1 MSKHMEDDQ
10 YIAWG
15 PILEMR
21 EHGLMTGYLSTP
33 THNFVFVSLYFSDT
47 LYLDFKLSK
56 WKNFNVMY
64 ILQASLFLTS
74 LILTYSWILCTLKFL
89 SPDRL
94 LNLGNNKFYV
104 QEN

>member
-10 YIAWG
+10 YITWG

-21 EHGLMTGYLSTP
+21 EHGLMTGCLPTP
-33 THNFVFVSLYFSDT
+33 THHFVFVSLYFSDT
-47 LYLDFKLSK
+47 LYLDFQLSK
-56 WKNFNVMY
+56 WKNFSVMY
-64 ILQASLFLTS
+64 ILQASLSLTS
-74 LILTYSWILCTLKFL
+74 LILTCSWILYTLTFL

-94 LNLGNNKFYV
+94 LNLCNNKYYV